1 MSQEMTTKNEPT
13 EVKEHFSCEEKINA
27 EDFEFEER
35 LAKRNDNKV
44 AIHRDLFVV
53 KHLSSEVTEEE
64 LKSHFSICGNV
75 TEVKILKNRNENL
88 PMPYFAFIK
97 YSTNE
102 EAWKAKKELNRKV
115 FMQEE
120 IRIVMPRVWQMKL
133 LLGNDYQ
140 PEESQFDEKTAMK
153 DAVKDARQGDFEF
166 DKKSAKKNDKKVAIH
181 RNLFVVKDLSSEVTE
196 EMLKSHFSTCGDVT
210 EVKIF
215 TYSVKAHDNL
225 VYGAFIKY
233 ATKKEAVNA
242 MKKLNNKVFLHSK
255 LQLMWPRVWQ
265 LKIWLENYDQ
275 SAIFEWSNTVPKEN
289 LQENDYQPEKK
300 KIKVEVMD
308 SDSEEIQKLKVEE
321 IDLQQGP
328 FDKNVEWPN
337 ENLEENDYQPEKKKI
352 KVEESDSD
360 SEEIKKLKD
369 TIEKLKQKKMYFIQL
384 AKKFSDEKQKLEKS
398 NKKLREENSR
408 LRERNLEAG
417 KTEK

>member
-1 MSQEMTTKNEPT
+1 MSQEMTIKDEPT
-13 EVKEHFSCEEKINA
+13 EVKEHFSFEEKNKT
-27 EDFEFEER
+27 EDFEFDER
-35 LAKRNDNKV
+35 LAKKNDN
-44 AIHRDLFVV
+44 
-53 KHLSSEVTEEE
+53 
-64 LKSHFSICGNV
+64 
-75 TEVKILKNRNENL
+75 
-88 PMPYFAFIK
+88 
-97 YSTNE
+97 
-102 EAWKAKKELNRKV
+102 
-115 FMQEE
+115 
-120 IRIVMPRVWQMKL
+120 
-133 LLGNDYQ
+133 
-140 PEESQFDEKTAMK
+140 
-153 DAVKDARQGDFEF
+153 
-166 DKKSAKKNDKKVAIH
+166 KVAIH

-255 LQLMWPRVWQ
+255 IQLMWPRVWQ

-275 SAIFEWSNTVPKEN
+275 SAIFEWPNTVPKEN

-321 IDLQQGP
+321 IDLQQGQ
-328 FDKNVEWPN
+328 FDENVEWPN

-352 KVEESDSD
+352 KLEESYSD

-369 TIEKLKQKKMYFIQL
+369 TIEKLKQKKLYFIQL

-398 NKKLREENSR
+398 NKELRKENLK
-408 LRERNLEAG
+408 LRERNLETG